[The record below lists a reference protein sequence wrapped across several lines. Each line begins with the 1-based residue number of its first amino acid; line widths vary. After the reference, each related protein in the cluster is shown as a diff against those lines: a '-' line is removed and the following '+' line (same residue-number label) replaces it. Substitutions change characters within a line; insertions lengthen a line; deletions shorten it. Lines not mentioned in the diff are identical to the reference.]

1 MLRFDGQRALVSGG
15 GTGIGLACARAL
27 TEAGAIVTV
36 LGRREA
42 PLRAAVEA
50 GAAADFIPADARA
63 PPSLPTVT
71 ILVNAAGTAVSAPFL
86 KTDDEAFRAAL
97 EANLMSA
104 VALTRALLPAMLEA
118 RQGRVV
124 NVASTAALKG
134 YAYVAPYVAAKHAL
148 LGFTRALGLEV
159 ASRGVTVNCVCPGFT
174 ETPLLEE
181 SVARIGAT
189 TGRDPA
195 AARAALAMG
204 NPQGR
209 LFTSEEVAEAVLF
222 LCAAPGVNGAALPVS
237 GGEV

>member
-42 PLRAAVEA
+42 PLRAAVDS
-50 GAAADFIPADARA
+50 GAAAECIAADART
-63 PPSLPTVT
+63 PPSLPSAS
-71 ILVNAAGTAVSAPFL
+71 ILVNAAGAAVSAPFL
-86 KTDDEAFRAAL
+86 KTDDETFRATL

-104 VALTRALLPAMLEA
+104 VALTRALLPRMLEA
-118 RQGRVV
+118 RWGRVV

-148 LGFTRALGLEV
+148 LGFTRALALEV
-159 ASRGVTVNCVCPGFT
+159 ATRGVTVNCVCPGFT
-174 ETPLLEE
+174 ETPLLQE
-181 SVARIGAT
+181 SIARIGAM

-195 AARAALAMG
+195 AARAALASG

-209 LFTSEEVAEAVLF
+209 LFTPEEVAEAVLF